1 MKLNDVLFV
10 DSLPT
15 LDLHGYDALYAQI
28 KINEFIKDNYLMGNS
43 NLVIVHGIGSGVIRH
58 TTHDTLKKN
67 KLVADYQIF
76 AGNVGMT
83 IVELVAKDKKIVN
96 KKGKL

>member
-28 KINEFIKDNYLMGNS
+28 KINEFVKDNYELEK
-43 NLVIVHGIGSGVIRH
+43 VYV
-58 TTHDTLKKN
+58 
-67 KLVADYQIF
+67 F
-76 AGNVGMT
+76 A
-83 IVELVAKDKKIVN
+83 I
-96 KKGKL
+96 